1 MSHNCYSFTLSYIF
15 CYFFT
20 FLCKN
25 IYESIKFIQLLYYVL
40 SRNNFQLLYAD
51 FPLKCFV
58 CGPFSTWFY
67 FSSRNREAS
76 YNKHTTSVPVQFLLW
91 EKPNSL
97 LISQL
102 ICIVMTRKMV
112 TITLFHVI
120 LLLFYFYFF
129 FRIYFTRRLFFYF
142 NILPKY
148 KLTQT

>member
-76 YNKHTTSVPVQFLLW
+76 YNKHTTTSTVFALGKAEFTLNITTNLHSNDKKNGNDHPFSCNFIIILFL
-91 EKPNSL
+91 
-97 LISQL
+97 
-102 ICIVMTRKMV
+102 
-112 TITLFHVI
+112 
-120 LLLFYFYFF
+120 FF

-148 KLTQT
+148 KMTQT